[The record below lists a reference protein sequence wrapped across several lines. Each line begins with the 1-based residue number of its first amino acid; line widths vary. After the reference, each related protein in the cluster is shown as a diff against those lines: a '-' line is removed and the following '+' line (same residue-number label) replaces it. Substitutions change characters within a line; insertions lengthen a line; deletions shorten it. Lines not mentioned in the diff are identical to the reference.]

1 VNMFSE
7 HEYVRDCD
15 CRECAIIGRDE
26 AREIL
31 HRSEQALIAA
41 WADAYWR
48 TGTYG
53 VTKGMSL
60 EWARIKYRGEIL
72 RDWKDKDA

>member
-1 VNMFSE
+1 MFSE

-41 WADAYWR
+41 WADAYYR
-48 TGTYG
+48 TGTIR
-53 VTKGMSL
+53 VTK
-60 EWARIKYRGEIL
+60 EDARKWAERKYICEV
-72 RDWKDKDA
+72 AVS